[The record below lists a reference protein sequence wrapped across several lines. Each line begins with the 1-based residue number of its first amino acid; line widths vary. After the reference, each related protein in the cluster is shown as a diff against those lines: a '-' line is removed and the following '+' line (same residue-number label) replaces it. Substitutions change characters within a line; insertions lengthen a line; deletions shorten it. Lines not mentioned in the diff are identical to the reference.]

1 MRRYTV
7 GGVGNL
13 ADSVERA
20 VARGLPHGTIVL
32 VACSGGA
39 DSVALAASAVRVGVR
54 CAIGHVDHG
63 LRAGSTVEADGV
75 RDLARHLGVEFYLK
89 KIDKLNT
96 RGPGLEAA
104 ARSARYEALAE
115 LAQAAGARV
124 VATAHTRR
132 DQAETLLLRLFRG
145 AGPGALAG
153 VRRRRVLAP
162 GIELVRPLLDVSRA
176 ATEACCRANSLG
188 WVDDPHNS
196 DQARARAR
204 LRALWPAL
212 LEFNPR
218 LEEALSGAA
227 ALFAEEDELLDAL
240 AKRAARL
247 HPVPQRRALLAAANE
262 QGIRPE
268 RGHLDAILR
277 LLERGEGAADL
288 PGGRAVVKFEGR
300 RGPHPQAGELA
311 IPAPGR
317 YSWASRG
324 LEGGAS
330 GSEGVAGEGSQ
341 NAHFSV
347 L

>member
-13 ADSVERA
+13 ADSVEHA
-20 VARGLPHGTIVL
+20 VARGLAHGTIVL

-176 ATEACCRANSLG
+176 ATEACCRANGLG

-196 DQARARAR
+196 DRARARAR

-247 HPVPQRRALLAAANE
+247 HPVLQRRAPLPAADEHSRPPRRRPPHANPPPVRRGGGAPGLAA
-262 QGIRPE
+262 
-268 RGHLDAILR
+268 
-277 LLERGEGAADL
+277 
-288 PGGRAVVKFEGR
+288 GGRGGKVDR
-300 RGPHPQAGELA
+300 RQAGH
-311 IPAPGR
+311 PPP
-317 YSWASRG
+317 
-324 LEGGAS
+324 
-330 GSEGVAGEGSQ
+330 
-341 NAHFSV
+341 
-347 L
+347 

>member
-13 ADSVERA
+13 ADSVEHA
-20 VARGLPHGTIVL
+20 VARGLAHGTIVL

-96 RGPGLEAA
+96 RGPGLEPAA
-104 ARSARYEALAE
+104 GSAVKEALAGR
-115 LAQAAGARV
+115 AQAAGARV

-176 ATEACCRANSLG
+176 ATEACCRANGLG

-196 DQARARAR
+196 DRARARAR

-240 AKRAARL
+240 AQRAARL
-247 HPVPQRRALLAAANE
+247 HPALQRRGPPAAPDAEGIPPRPEHPAANLPP
-262 QGIRPE
+262 PE
-268 RGHLDAILR
+268 RG
-277 LLERGEGAADL
+277 GGAPDL
-288 PGGRAVVKFEGR
+288 PRGRAGGKFEGR
-300 RGPHPQAGELA
+300 TEPP
-311 IPAPGR
+311 PPPG
-317 YSWASRG
+317 
-324 LEGGAS
+324 EGG
-330 GSEGVAGEGSQ
+330 
-341 NAHFSV
+341 
-347 L
+347 